1 MPSQVCTL
9 SDELKLETFHMEG
22 LSSGLVYDFSE
33 GCEHVLLSS
42 CDLAV
47 EFEVRIDFFHNAFST
62 RSLLVRYN
70 GQQIIYKNNTITE
83 LSANTSKIEILRSSS
98 DINIHV
104 PDVGI
109 NLVFNTTSITIYY
122 TPSSIYSLSGLCGNT
137 NGDILLANCNDVFNT
152 SEISA
157 DRIDE
162 FIEGYRVKQTE
173 LMLGPQ
179 RVECGTLIQFTKI

>member
-1 MPSQVCTL
+1 MSSQVCTL

-47 EFEVRIDFFHNAFST
+47 DFEVRIDFFHNAFST
-62 RSLLVRYN
+62 RSLLVSYN
-70 GQQIIYKNNTITE
+70 GQRIIYKDNAITE
-83 LSANTSKIEILRSSS
+83 LSANISMIDITHSSS
-98 DINIHV
+98 DLNIHI

-109 NLVFNTTSITIYY
+109 NLVLNTTLITIYY
-122 TPSSIYSLSGLCGNT
+122 TPSSIHLLSGLCGNT

-152 SEISA
+152 SEISV

-162 FIEGYRVKQTE
+162 FIDGYRVKQTE